1 MEKTQDAKQ
10 NKTSNGVFN
19 KIIDKVGLYV
29 LFVLMVFIL
38 FFFLLKEYGVYP
50 FGSYTIANYDYLAQ
64 IAPIAENFFY
74 FLEGKTSLFYVK
86 NSLGGVDMFQSVCFM
101 FLSPFTLLILCFGK
115 GHTYHAMSFILPL
128 KIACIGCSALF
139 YVKKRFPKIHPVAA
153 FLIAVL
159 YSVCGYVGTA
169 NTYTNWMDF
178 LIYMPLL
185 ALSFKVLINKRK
197 TKFHAI
203 ITTCMIYTCF
213 SISCFS
219 LLLIFPVYFAYIF
232 IVVDKNKRK
241 EKVTDLITSLL
252 YAIIASLPVL
262 VPVFI
267 SSSSSSRNVS
277 LFGMLG
283 DDVKNDI
290 KHNYVKLTYI
300 FADTLLFIFGI
311 LAIIKNRKTKLG
323 KFLIVGELII
333 LAPIL
338 IDGSCYLLNMGSYN
352 HYAMRFGFL
361 NGFASMYTCCLYF
374 ENMDF
379 SKSLDYIEPKAEKES
394 ESVTTD
400 GDSDARGTET
410 PKRQLT
416 FKETLCSYKPVRIFL
431 ANLKN
436 KKFYLSLVAIGLF
449 AFITCYFT
457 YYLKVIFDNANN
469 LYTTIDTDRSDHN
482 FTAHYAHSEGGYNVI
497 AWIFLLAL
505 ILAVFAII
513 LAKKKIVYPKILA
526 VILCVFT
533 IGQATFI
540 YATLIDGN
548 LSSLSNYEKFDA
560 MIDVLKETED
570 YTCDGV
576 TIKKGDYEY
585 YRVADYKGYVSSN
598 VGYAKN
604 VKTFA
609 TFSSNVDIANFNTAY
624 NLNYIS
630 HAQGS
635 VGVDSGNKSFFG
647 NCLLGSRYMLI
658 HANDNIK
665 EKEVE
670 KSDGTKEMKAQ
681 NNPINMDYYR
691 KLYSIDGTSWQ
702 IYENIYAL
710 PTCFTFTSDQDL
722 SVYKLNGDDWFECM
736 QNLYTFLGGD
746 GLGGEKDKLFT
757 EYTVKVVE
765 ENGTFKIQSPID
777 YEGEYF
783 VKFDFPSDYEITI
796 GGSVLESNK
805 YTYGYSIINKG
816 YHWPSTIGCT
826 NKKLTKD
833 FIQEHVSCM
842 IIEPLK
848 MKTIHDNA
856 TTKIVRY
863 QETRTGINF
872 TIDNAS
878 DNEYVF
884 LSNVVLDASK
894 VTINGK
900 KAKFIEN
907 KAGLMIFKLQ
917 EGYNAVETSYTS
929 PYPFISIACVLVS
942 VLFVV
947 GLTLLRR
954 KTKFLQNGK
963 TQTVLYYAAMAL
975 TTILVGFF
983 IIFPLTLFIQKS
995 FLNLNL
1001 GRFISYL

>member
-19 KIIDKVGLYV
+19 KIIDKVGVYV

-64 IAPIAENFFY
+64 IAPVAENFFY

-139 YVKKRFPKIHPVAA
+139 YMKKRFPKIHPVAA

-185 ALSFKVLINKRK
+185 ALSFKVLIDKRK
-197 TKFHAI
+197 LKFHAI
-203 ITTCMIYTCF
+203 ITACMIYTCF

-219 LLLIFPVYFAYIF
+219 LLLIFPIYFVYIF
-232 IVVDKNKRK
+232 IVVEKDKRK
-241 EKVTDLITSLL
+241 EKMTDTIVSLL

-262 VPVFI
+262 VPVLI
-267 SSSSSSRNVS
+267 SSSHSSRNVS
-277 LFGMLG
+277 LFGKLN
-283 DDVKNDI
+283 DSISNDVD
-290 KHNYVKLTYI
+290 HTFVKLTYI
-300 FADTLLFIFGI
+300 FADTFLLIFGI

-379 SKSLDYIEPKAEKES
+379 SKSLDYIEPKAKKES

-400 GDSDARGTET
+400 DNSDTRSTET

-457 YYLKVIFDNANN
+457 YYLKVIFDNANG
-469 LYTTIDTDRSDHN
+469 LYTVVDTDRSDHN

-526 VILCVFT
+526 VILCVFA
-533 IGQATFI
+533 IGQSTFI

-658 HANDNIK
+658 HQNDNK
-665 EKEVE
+665 DKVDS
-670 KSDGTKEMKAQ
+670 KLQ
-681 NNPINMDYYR
+681 NTPVNWDYYR
-691 KLYSIDGTSWQ
+691 ELYSIEGTSWQ

-722 SVYKLNGDDWFECM
+722 SVDKLNGDDWFECM
-736 QNLYTFLGGD
+736 QNLYTFLGGE
-746 GLGGEKDKLFT
+746 GELFT
-757 EYTVKVVE
+757 EHPVTVVE
-765 ENGTFKIQSPID
+765 KDGKIEIQSPIK

-796 GGSVLESNK
+796 GGSVLENNK
-805 YTYGYSIINKG
+805 YTYGYSIKNDG

-833 FIQEHVSCM
+833 FVQEHVSCM

-848 MKTIHDNA
+848 MKTLYHNA
-856 TTKIVRY
+856 TLDLETTKVGMIRY
-863 QETRTGINF
+863 KETRTGVKF
-872 TIDNAS
+872 TVKEATSNQ
-878 DNEYVF
+878 YVF
-884 LSNVVLDASK
+884 LSNVVLDTSK

-900 KAKFIEN
+900 KAEFIEN
-907 KAGLMIFKLQ
+907 KAGLMIFKLR

>member
-1 MEKTQDAKQ
+1 MEKTQNAKQ
-10 NKTSNGVFN
+10 NKTNNGVFN
-19 KIIDKVGLYV
+19 KIIDKVGVYV
-29 LFVLMVFIL
+29 LFTLTVFVL
-38 FFFLLKEYGVYP
+38 FFYLLKEYGVYP

-86 NSLGGVDMFQSVCFM
+86 NSLGGVDMFQGVCFM

-115 GHTYHAMSFILPL
+115 GRTYHAMSFILPL

-139 YVKKRFPKIHPVAA
+139 YMKKRFPKLHPVAA

-169 NTYTNWMDF
+169 NTYINWMDF

-185 ALSFKVLINKRK
+185 ALSFKALIDKRK
-197 TKFHAI
+197 IKFHAI

-219 LLLIFPVYFAYIF
+219 LLLIFPVYFAYIY
-232 IVVDKNKRK
+232 IVVDKTKRK
-241 EKVTDLITSLL
+241 EKTTDLITSLL

-262 VPVFI
+262 IPVFI
-267 SSSSSSRNVS
+267 TSSSSSRNVS

-283 DDVKNDI
+283 DNVKNDI
-290 KHNYVKLTYI
+290 QHNYVKLTYI
-300 FADTLLFIFGI
+300 FADTLLLIFGF
-311 LAIIKNRKTKLG
+311 LAIIKTRRTKLG
-323 KFLIVGELII
+323 KFLIVGELLI

-374 ENMDF
+374 ENTDF
-379 SKSLDYIEPKAEKES
+379 SKSFDYIEPEAATQEG
-394 ESVTTD
+394 ESVTP
-400 GDSDARGTET
+400 GDESDASDGET

-416 FKETLCSYKPVRIFL
+416 FKETLCSYKPVKILL
-431 ANLKN
+431 ANKKN
-436 KKFYLSLVAIGLF
+436 KKFYVSLLAIALF
-449 AFITCYFT
+449 AFVTCYFT
-457 YYLKVIFDNANN
+457 YCLKTIFDNANN
-469 LYTTIDTDRSDHN
+469 LYTTIDTDRSDHD

-505 ILAVFAII
+505 ILAI
-513 LAKKKIVYPKILA
+513 LALLLVKRKIVFPKIIA

-533 IGQATFI
+533 IGQATFM

-548 LSSLSNYEKFDA
+548 LASLSNYEKFDD
-560 MIDVLKETED
+560 MMDVLKDTDD

-585 YRVADYKGYVSSN
+585 YRVSDYKGYVSSN

-609 TFSSNVDIANFNTAY
+609 TFSSNVDIANFNAAY

-635 VGVDSGNKSFFG
+635 IGVDSGQNKSFFG
-647 NCLLGSRYMLI
+647 SCLLGSRYMLI
-658 HANDNIK
+658 HTSNNQK
-665 EKEVE
+665 EKEVI
-670 KSDGTKEMKAQ
+670 KSDGTKVMEKQ
-681 NNPINMDYYR
+681 NNPVNMAYFR
-691 KLYSIDGTSWQ
+691 KLDEVPDTAFEIW
-702 IYENIYAL
+702 ENIYAL
-710 PTCFTFTSDQDL
+710 PTCFTFKSDQDI
-722 SVYKLNGDDWFECM
+722 SVDKLNGDDWFECM
-736 QNLYTFLGGD
+736 QNHYTFLGGE
-746 GLGGEKDKLFT
+746 GELFT
-757 EYTVKVVE
+757 EYPVTVVE
-765 ENGTFKIQSPID
+765 KDGKIEIQSPIN

-783 VKFDFPSDYEITI
+783 VKFDFPSDYEITV
-796 GGSVLESNK
+796 GSTVLESNK
-805 YTYGYSIINKG
+805 YTYGYSIENKG
-816 YHWPSTIGCT
+816 YHWPSTISCT

-833 FIQEHVSCM
+833 FVQEHVSCM

-848 MKTIHDNA
+848 MKTLYHNA
-856 TTKIVRY
+856 TVGMIRY
-863 QETRTGINF
+863 DETRTGVKF
-872 TIDNAS
+872 TVEKAAS
-878 DNEYVF
+878 NQYVF

-900 KAKFIEN
+900 KAEFIEN
-907 KAGLMIFKLQ
+907 KAGLMIFKLR

-929 PYPFISIACVLVS
+929 PYPFISIACALVS
-942 VLFVV
+942 VLLAV

-963 TQTVLYYAAMAL
+963 TQTVLYYAAIAL

-983 IIFPLTLFIQKS
+983 IIFPLLLFIQKA

>member
-1 MEKTQDAKQ
+1 MENTQMKTTKKNFFDNII
-10 NKTSNGVFN
+10 NKFGA
-19 KIIDKVGLYV
+19 YV
-29 LFVLMVFIL
+29 LFVAMVFVL
-38 FFFLLKEYGVYP
+38 FFFLLKEYGAFP
-50 FGSYTIANYDYLAQ
+50 FGDYTIANYDYLAQ

-86 NSLGGVDMFQSVCFM
+86 NSLGGVDMFQSICFM
-101 FLSPFTLLILCFGK
+101 FLSPFTFIILLFGK
-115 GHTYHAMSFILPL
+115 GHTYYAMSFILPL

-139 YVKKRFPKIHPVAA
+139 YMKKRFPNLNSVVA

-159 YSVCGYVGTA
+159 YSVCGYVGTS
-169 NTYTNWMDF
+169 NTYINWMDF

-185 ALSFKVLINKRK
+185 ALSFKVLIDKRK
-197 TKFHAI
+197 LKFHAI
-203 ITTCMIYTCF
+203 ITACMIYTCF

-219 LLLIFPVYFAYIF
+219 LLLIFPIYFVYIF
-232 IVVDKNKRK
+232 IVVEKDKRK
-241 EKVTDLITSLL
+241 EKMTDTIVSLL

-262 VPVFI
+262 VPVLI
-267 SSSSSSRNVS
+267 SSSHSSRNVS
-277 LFGMLG
+277 LFGKLN
-283 DDVKNDI
+283 DSISNDVD
-290 KHNYVKLTYI
+290 HTFVKLTYI
-300 FADTLLFIFGI
+300 FADTFLLIFGI

-379 SKSLDYIEPKAEKES
+379 SKSLDYIEPKTETQES
-394 ESVTTD
+394 ENVTTD
-400 GDSDARGTET
+400 SDMSDGER

-416 FKETLCSYKPVRIFL
+416 FKETLCSYKPVKIFL
-431 ANLKN
+431 ANRKN

-457 YYLKVIFDNANN
+457 YYLKIIFDNANG
-469 LYTTIDTDRSDHN
+469 LYTVVDTDRSDHN
-482 FTAHYAHSEGGYNVI
+482 FTSHYAHSEGGYNVI
-497 AWIFLLAL
+497 MWVFLLAL

-513 LAKKKIVYPKILA
+513 LVKKKIVYPKILA
-526 VILCVFT
+526 VILCVFA
-533 IGQATFI
+533 IGQSTFM

-548 LSSLSNYEKFDA
+548 LSGLNNYEVVDT
-560 MIDVLKETED
+560 MIDYLKENEED
-570 YTCDGV
+570 YS
-576 TIKKGDYEY
+576 Y
-585 YRVADYKGYVSSN
+585 YRIADYKGYVSSN

-604 VKTFA
+604 IKTFA

-647 NCLLGSRYMLI
+647 SCLLGSRYMLI
-658 HANDNIK
+658 HQNDNK
-665 EKEVE
+665 DKVDS
-670 KSDGTKEMKAQ
+670 KLQ
-681 NNPINMDYYR
+681 NTPVNWDYYR
-691 KLYSIDGTSWQ
+691 ELHPIEGTSWQ

-722 SVYKLNGDDWFECM
+722 SVDKLNGDDWFECM

-757 EYTVKVVE
+757 EYPVKVVE
-765 ENGTFKIQSPID
+765 ENGMFKIQSPID
-777 YEGEYF
+777 YQGEYF
-783 VKFDFPSDYEITI
+783 VKFDFPSGYEITI

-929 PYPFISIACVLVS
+929 PYPFISISCALVS

-954 KTKFLQNGK
+954 KTRFLQNVK
-963 TQTVLYYAAMAL
+963 TQTFLYYASLSL
-975 TTILVGFF
+975 TIILVAFF
-983 IIFPLTLFIQKS
+983 IIFPLILFLQKS
-995 FLNLNL
+995 FLNTNL
-1001 GRFISYL
+1001 GRVISNL